1 MMRPRILFI
10 GGTLRGLKLI
20 ERLIARQEQIVFA
33 CILKEDNHEP
43 IKVSDKIIQI
53 CKKKQIPYV
62 LGKKIE
68 TDLIPVI
75 LKTKPDVAFVLG
87 WRSIISKSLYEAIP
101 QGCLTCHDSL
111 LPKYRGF
118 APTAWAIIHGENH
131 TGVTL
136 FKIDDKGVDAG
147 DIFAQHKISIGK
159 KETASDVYPRIVKAS
174 VQCYDKYLN
183 DLKKGS
189 VQFKKQ
195 NEQQAT
201 YMPRRTPDDGCIDW
215 NKPANEVFNFI
226 RALNP
231 PYPLSWTMVDG
242 QKIYV
247 KQASWNGR
255 KIKQMLPAGTI
266 KIKQKSV
273 GIVCRDGY
281 IEVKRVIDEKGREVL
296 AQRILKE
303 GRVH

>member
-1 MMRPRILFI
+1 MTTPRILFI
-10 GGTLRGLKLI
+10 GGTLRGLTLI
-20 ERLIARQEQIVFA
+20 ERLIARKEQIVFA
-33 CILKEDNHEP
+33 CILKEDDHEP
-43 IKVSDKIIQI
+43 IKVSSKIVQI
-53 CKKKQIPYV
+53 CKKKNIPFV

-68 TDLIPVI
+68 NADIPVI

-118 APTAWAIIHGENH
+118 APTAWAMIRGEDH

-147 DIFAQHKISIGK
+147 DVFAQQKIPIGK

-183 DLKKGS
+183 DYQKGR
-189 VQFKKQ
+189 VRFKKQ
-195 NEQQAT
+195 NERQAT
-201 YMPRRTPDDGCIDW
+201 SMLRRTPEDGRIDW
-215 NKPANEVFNFI
+215 HKPVREVFNFI
-226 RALNP
+226 RALTP
-231 PYPLSWTMVDG
+231 PYPLSWTMYAD

-255 KIKQMLPAGTI
+255 KIKQTLPPGTI
-266 KIKQKSV
+266 KINNKSV
-273 GIVCRDGY
+273 GIVCMDGY
-281 IEVKRVIDEKGREVL
+281 IDVTRVIDAKGKESF
-296 AQRILKE
+296 AKRILKE
-303 GRVH
+303 GIVH